1 MKRSISKTQS
11 LKRLAL
17 STAASVLLMLGC
29 AKEPTLTEEEFDK
42 AESLFAE
49 SCLIC
54 HSNQEM
60 QRGPII
66 DGLPAWYSKT
76 QLEKFRDGIR
86 GQNPENRSELLMG
99 SARDR
104 FVDDET
110 IRLLST
116 YIADLPPKPRTKV
129 VRGNAERGQLIYG
142 TCLLCHGTY
151 GQGNERL
158 RSPPLNI
165 LEDWYLLDQLRKFAS
180 GKRGYN
186 PEDPYGIQMAYSLNG
201 FNDRDL
207 KDVVAYIQG
216 FSETQ
221 KSQ

>member
-1 MKRSISKTQS
+1 MKRPIFQIESPQ
-11 LKRLAL
+11 RLDLSMASCAL
-17 STAASVLLMLGC
+17 LILGC
-29 AKEPTLTEEEFDK
+29 ARKPALTEEEFAK
-42 AESLFAE
+42 AESFFAE

-54 HSNQEM
+54 HSAQEM

-66 DGLPAWYSKT
+66 DGLPAWYSKA
-76 QLEKFRDGIR
+76 QLEKFRDGVR

-104 FVDDET
+104 FEDDEA
-110 IRLLST
+110 IRLLSA
-116 YIADLPPKPRTKV
+116 YIDELPPKPHMKV

-142 TCLLCHGTY
+142 TCLLCHGAY

-180 GKRGYN
+180 GKRGYH
-186 PEDPYGIQMAYSLNG
+186 PEDPYGIQMAYSLKG
-201 FNDRDL
+201 FNDQDL

-216 FSETQ
+216 FSEALETE
-221 KSQ
+221 

>member
-1 MKRSISKTQS
+1 
-11 LKRLAL
+11 
-17 STAASVLLMLGC
+17 
-29 AKEPTLTEEEFDK
+29 
-42 AESLFAE
+42 
-49 SCLIC
+49 
-54 HSNQEM
+54 
-60 QRGPII
+60 
-66 DGLPAWYSKT
+66 
-76 QLEKFRDGIR
+76 
-86 GQNPENRSELLMG
+86 
-99 SARDR
+99 
-104 FVDDET
+104 
-110 IRLLST
+110 
-116 YIADLPPKPRTKV
+116 
-129 VRGNAERGQLIYG
+129 IYG

>member
-29 AKEPTLTEEEFDK
+29 TKEPALTEKEFTK

-66 DGLPAWYSKT
+66 DGLPAWYGKA

-116 YIADLPPKPRTKV
+116 YIADLPPKPRAKV

-216 FSETQ
+216 FSKTQ
-221 KSQ
+221 ESQ

>member
-1 MKRSISKTQS
+1 MKRSISKAQN
-11 LKRLAL
+11 LQRLAL
-17 STAASVLLMLGC
+17 CIPASVFLMLGC
-29 AKEPTLTEEEFDK
+29 ARESVLTEEEFAK
-42 AESLFAE
+42 AESLFAD

-54 HSNQEM
+54 HSAQEM

-66 DGLPAWYSKT
+66 DGLPAWYGKA

-104 FVDDET
+104 FSDDET
-110 IRLLST
+110 IRLLSA
-116 YIADLPPKPRTKV
+116 YIAQLPPKPHMKV

-142 TCLLCHGTY
+142 TCLLCHGAH

-186 PEDPYGIQMAYSLNG
+186 PEDPYGIQMAYSLKG
-201 FNDRDL
+201 FSDQDL

-216 FSETQ
+216 FSETLE
-221 KSQ
+221 SR

>member
-1 MKRSISKTQS
+1 MKRSICKAQS
-11 LKRLAL
+11 LQRLAL

-29 AKEPTLTEEEFDK
+29 ARKPALTEEEFAK

-66 DGLPAWYSKT
+66 DGLPAWYGKA

-104 FVDDET
+104 FSDDET

-116 YIADLPPKPRTKV
+116 CIADLPLRPHVKV

-142 TCLLCHGTY
+142 TFLLCHGTY
-151 GQGNERL
+151 GQGNDRL

-186 PEDPYGIQMAYSLNG
+186 PGDPYGIQMAYSLKG
-201 FNDRDL
+201 FNDQDF

-221 KSQ
+221 ESQ